1 MTSRDR
7 LLALLVAGCWGL
19 NFPATALA
27 LQHFPPLLMVALR
40 FALVA
45 VPTLLLVPRP
55 QVRLRWLIGI
65 GLGIGVL
72 QFGFLYLGMASG
84 MPSGLA
90 SLVLQASAPFTVLL
104 AGIFLAERITRRQ
117 VVGIGLAVA
126 GLAAIAL
133 HRGQT
138 AALLPVLLTLAGALG
153 WAIGNVCSRQAAA
166 PNPFHLTL
174 WMSVVPPLPMLA
186 VSLLVEGPQ
195 RIGAALATAFTP
207 AALPSVLG
215 PALHRGDRHPARV
228 RDLEHPARPLPVE
241 LGRTVLHAG
250 ADRRRTQLLG
260 AARRG
265 HRPGRG
271 CGRRSG
277 DRRRTDRLATPTPP
291 PPAEIPFA
299 PPRPPRPSPRPQNP
313 GNCAQ
318 LAENWAPQHRNS
330 GTVNSFRVGWGR
342 RWGRRR
348 SRGGGVGVEVAQRK
362 R

>member
-7 LLALLVAGCWGL
+7 LLALLVAACWGL

-27 LQHFPPLLMVALR
+27 LQHFPPLLMVSLR

-55 QVRLRWLIGI
+55 RVKLRWLLGT

-117 VVGIGLAVA
+117 VVGILLAVA

-138 AALLPVLLTLAGALG
+138 AALLPVLLTLAGAFG

-166 PNPFHLTL
+166 PNPFQLTL

-195 RIGAALATAFTP
+195 RIGTALATAFTP

-215 PALHRGDRHPARV
+215 LLYIVVIATLLGYGIWNTLLSRYPSSSVAPFSMLVPIVGVLSSWALLGERFDSVEAIAGVVVIGGVLVGSLPLRFRRRRRAAADEQGRDGGSEEPVGIHPA
-228 RDLEHPARPLPVE
+228 
-241 LGRTVLHAG
+241 AG
-250 ADRRRTQLLG
+250 
-260 AARRG
+260 
-265 HRPGRG
+265 HHVPGRG
-271 CGRRSG
+271 SDMEVR
-277 DRRRTDRLATPTPP
+277 
-291 PPAEIPFA
+291 
-299 PPRPPRPSPRPQNP
+299 
-313 GNCAQ
+313 
-318 LAENWAPQHRNS
+318 
-330 GTVNSFRVGWGR
+330 
-342 RWGRRR
+342 
-348 SRGGGVGVEVAQRK
+348 EVAEPEARVQG
-362 R
+362 